1 MPATS
6 TDRLQGLTTSVAVKP
21 PCKAVTTSAI
31 TLNGEQTVGGVPCV
45 SGDRVLVAIAG
56 GSISNGIWVVDT
68 GAWERARDFDGNR
81 DVVQGTIVLVTP
93 GVAARFWQV
102 QTANPIVIG
111 ATSIVIAAIDPSALS
126 VSANQ
131 MLFDFD
137 TTYLSGSIGLALSTL
152 KQYSVIDVDAIQQLM
167 TDVAAGT
174 GRIIACFGDSTMWGA
189 DPANLANQVAVP
201 PPTALQNFVNNYH
214 GNSALTVTNNG
225 ISGTTATQMIAGT
238 DGSGTTFAA
247 KMAASTARAVLCNH
261 GINDAFGANATTLA
275 AYRTA
280 LLSFIYTCRFYS
292 KTPILVSPFP
302 ALAVA
307 GNYGA
312 FGSQA
317 RSEATSRFAEE
328 MRKVARDHSVTVV
341 DNNLLMSRLLNIDGQ
356 LPLSILPDGVHA
368 SQAGYGFAGNN
379 MAGVLL
385 DSQME
390 AFSRPA
396 QRLPSSAS
404 AIKATSQTVSAS
416 SSSRVGVVV
425 TTGIATPQ
433 TMRMVFRVDESG
445 LDLVLSHPI
454 FSNGSASI
462 AINLDGGALGTLSM
476 LHAGFTSSFWQDYET
491 VIARNLAPGYHVLL
505 MTTASTGGIGLHC
518 IRSRDAEKP
527 LILPNG
533 FSVPQQ
539 RKLLAPRLELNSA
552 NANTM
557 AVFDDLPVSFLIDA
571 ATIEWTGQ
579 MLKDSAVIIGGNVG
593 SNGGSAS
600 CERAISIMLNPTT
613 GYLSVQEATG
623 SGTYT
628 ANAALAATDQS
639 AASHTFRAVLTNV
652 NPTSATVQVFVDGT
666 SIGTQALTGPFRG
679 GLLGLWK
686 NQAGGSLAVTGVHRV
701 WGL

>member
-1 MPATS
+1 MPATQ

-31 TLNGEQTVGGVPCV
+31 ALNGEQTVGGMPCV

-93 GVAARFWQV
+93 GVAAKFWQV

-174 GRIIACFGDSTMWGA
+174 SRIIACFGDSTMWGA
-189 DPANLANQVAVP
+189 DPSNLANQVAVP
-201 PPTALQNFVNNYH
+201 PPAALQNFVNNYH
-214 GNSALTVTNNG
+214 GNTALTVTNNA
-225 ISGTTATQMIAGT
+225 ISGTTLTQMIAGT
-238 DGSGTTFAA
+238 DGSGSTFAA
-247 KMAASTARAVLCNH
+247 KMAVSTARIVIENH
-261 GINDAFGANATTLA
+261 GINDAEGVNATTLA
-275 AYRTA
+275 QYKAA
-280 LLSFIYTCRFYS
+280 MLSFIYTCRLYG
-292 KTPILVSPFP
+292 KTPVMVTPFP
-302 ALAVA
+302 ALTF
-307 GNYGA
+307 GT
-312 FGSQA
+312 FGSQSRA
-317 RSEATSRFAEE
+317 EKTSRFAEE
-328 MRKVARDHSVTVV
+328 KRKVARDHSVLLI

-368 SQAGYGFAGNN
+368 SQGGYGFAGNN
-379 MAGVLL
+379 LAGALL
-385 DSQME
+385 ESQME

-416 SSSRVGVVV
+416 STSRVGVVV
-425 TTGIATPQ
+425 TTSTGVPQ
-433 TMRMVFRVDESG
+433 TMRMVFRVDEPG
-445 LDLVLSHPI
+445 LDLVLSHPV

-462 AINLDGGALGTLSM
+462 ALNMDGAPLGTLSM
-476 LHAGFTSSFWQDYET
+476 LSSGFTSSFWQDYET

-518 IRSRDAEKP
+518 IRSRDTEKP

-533 FSVPQQ
+533 FSVPSQ

-571 ATIEWTGQ
+571 ATVEWTGQ

-593 SNGGSAS
+593 SNGGSAA
-600 CERAISIMLNPTT
+600 CERAISIMLNPAT
-613 GYLSVQEATG
+613 GYLSVQEATAP
-623 SGTYT
+623 GTYT
-628 ANAALAATDQS
+628 ANAPLAATDQS
-639 AASHTFRAVLTNV
+639 AASHTFRVVLTNV
-652 NPTSATVQVFVDGT
+652 NPTSATAQVFVDGV